1 MSPKRSVSVPKVPD
15 ADKYPIGPLLAFL
28 ITIMVT
34 DGADGALFPNVSKAL
49 ERTVDF
55 NVSILGQLA
64 TLQAFIQAGF
74 GPFWGVMCA
83 RGYMTRNTILST
95 MVFSQGLAT
104 FIMCFFVN
112 SWGMMM
118 LLRGFNGACL
128 AGLLPVANSIVA
140 DRFDDE
146 VRGRMFALMN
156 MSRGLGG
163 TLFGAL
169 YSITSEWCPGDGR
182 WESCELPQAGCGQ
195 ATPACDCGSGFFG
208 WQYSF
213 IVTGVVVMAFA
224 PVIYTVMNPPPV
236 VIKNVQK

>member
-1 MSPKRSVSVPKVPD
+1 MTEAKMSMERSVSFLKVPGAED
-15 ADKYPIGPLLAFL
+15 YPVGPLVGFL
-28 ITIMVT
+28 IVIMVT

-49 ERTVDF
+49 ERTVQFDIG
-55 NVSILGQLA
+55 ILGQLA
-64 TLQAFIQAGF
+64 TLQAFIQAIF

-83 RGYMTRNTILST
+83 RGYMERKTILTT
-95 MVFSQGLAT
+95 MTFSQGLAT
-104 FIMCFFVN
+104 FIMCFYVN
-112 SWGMMM
+112 SWGGMM
-118 LLRGFNGACL
+118 LLRGLNGACL

-169 YSITSEWCPGDGR
+169 YSITSEWCTGDGR

-195 ATPACDCGSGFFG
+195 ATPSCDCGSGFFG

-213 IVTGVVVMAFA
+213 IVTGVAVM
-224 PVIYTVMNPPPV
+224 
-236 VIKNVQK
+236 